1 MATTIAIS
9 GKGGSG
15 KTTLAAMIIRS
26 LLDHAG
32 GVRPC
37 QLVSSKSVSVRV
49 PPKAGAILA
58 VDADPNSCLGLT
70 LGVQSLGTI
79 ADVREDAR
87 VKSPS
92 DTGVDR
98 LRTFEYGMQQA
109 ITEADGFDLLTMGRP
124 EGPDC
129 YCAVNN
135 MLRQFLDK
143 LSSQYQYVIIDNE
156 AGMEHLSRRTT
167 NNVDILCIVAE
178 PTSLGVL
185 TAQRIFEL
193 AKQLPIAVKE
203 IGVIWNETRGPSLV
217 TRDPSDERRAT
228 SDDIHTFGCVPF
240 DESVFNASMQGK
252 TIFELEGNSPAFLAM
267 QKILEDKLNLN
278 SVKSQA

>member
-15 KTTLAAMIIRS
+15 KTTLAAMFIRS
-26 LLDHAG
+26 LLDRAG
-32 GVRPC
+32 SR
-37 QLVSSKSVSVRV
+37 
-49 PPKAGAILA
+49 AILA

-70 LGVQSLGTI
+70 LGVQPLGTI
-79 ADVREDAR
+79 ADIREDAR
-87 VKSPS
+87 AKPPS
-92 DTGVDR
+92 DTGTDR

-109 ITEADGFDLLTMGRP
+109 ITEAAGFDLLTMGRP

-143 LSSQYQYVIIDNE
+143 LSSQYQFVIIDNE

-167 NNVDILCIVAE
+167 NNVDLLCIVAE

-203 IGVIWNETRGPSLV
+203 IGVIWNKTDVVSN
-217 TRDPSDERRAT
+217 
-228 SDDIHTFGCVPF
+228 DIDKFEIRNSKFEIACLGCVPY
-240 DESVFNASMQGK
+240 DKAVLDGSMQGK
-252 TIFELEGNSPAFLAM
+252 TIFDLEGNSPAFLAV
-267 QKILEDKLNLN
+267 QEILEGKLNLK